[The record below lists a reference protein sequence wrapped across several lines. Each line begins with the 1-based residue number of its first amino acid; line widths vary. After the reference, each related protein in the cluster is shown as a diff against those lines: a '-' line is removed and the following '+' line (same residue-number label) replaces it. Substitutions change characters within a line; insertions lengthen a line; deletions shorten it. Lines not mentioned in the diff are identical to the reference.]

1 MAKTNVPC
9 LEGGGEGEGGE
20 GGARKR
26 TRANKGEMGGGGQN
40 SGILSKRTF

>member
-20 GGARKR
+20 GVLENEQGQTKGRWGEGVK
-26 TRANKGEMGGGGQN
+26 TRE
-40 SGILSKRTF
+40 S